1 MTYKADWSTGDIL
14 TAAQQNSLAEQA
26 VSRFADASARNAA
39 ITSPTE
45 GQACWL
51 NDTNEFQIYDGSSWK
66 PLLDTDTFSVSSGN
80 YTISTDLTVSGDVT
94 IQTLDM
100 DTIVE
105 GDVIY
110 GSGADTLARLAKGS
124 DDEVLTLAS
133 GVPSWAAAS
142 GGGASWSGSTANGI
156 ATYGDASTIVA
167 ESTAT
172 YDGTTLTLTQSGGGL
187 KMDGLNSSDANTL
200 DDYEEG
206 YFTAAATVASGTLT
220 VDTAADRLKYTKIGQ
235 VVHIYG
241 LLPAFSTAT
250 TPSGSWYITGL
261 PFTNTNT
268 QDEHEGDCRALGIG
282 TIINTVSDV
291 DPGTPFGWIEKNDTR
306 IKWALSGIAADFTMN
321 ANYLDTGSGVAVF
334 GSYTTD
340 S

>member
-1 MTYKADWSTGDIL
+1 MTYKADWVTGDIL
-14 TAAQQNSLAEQA
+14 TAAQQNALAEQA
-26 VSRFADASARNAA
+26 VSRFADASARDAA
-39 ITSPTE
+39 ITSPSE

-66 PLLDTDTFSVSSGN
+66 PLLDTDTFSVSGGN

-94 IQTLDM
+94 IQGLDM

-142 GGGASWSGSTANGI
+142 GISWSGSTANGL
-156 ATYGDASTIVA
+156 ATYGSSSSVVA

-172 YDGTTLTLTQSGGGL
+172 YDGTTLELTTAGGGL
-187 KMDGLNSSDANTL
+187 KLDGLNSSDVNTL

-206 YFTAAATVASGTLT
+206 TWTIAMAAGTSGTIT
-220 VDTAADRLKYTKIGQ
+220 VKAAYNTGSYVKVGKLVTVMGTWETSAVSSPVGALQ
-235 VVHIYG
+235 V
-241 LLPAFSTAT
+241 
-250 TPSGSWYITGL
+250 TGL
-261 PFTNTNT
+261 PFAADSAVEWAQRSLGAMGCLIAAEDVRSTVVHIVAGASLLTI
-268 QDEHEGDCRALGIG
+268 EGDWGIG
-282 TIINTVSDV
+282 AAGRDANIADAVAAD
-291 DPGTPFGWIEKNDTR
+291 DRFG
-306 IKWALSGIAADFTMN
+306 LCFSYIAA
-321 ANYLDTGSGVAVF
+321 A
-334 GSYTTD
+334 
-340 S
+340 

>member
-1 MTYKADWSTGDIL
+1 MTYKADWVTGDIL
-14 TAAQQNSLAEQA
+14 TAAQQNALAEQA
-26 VSRFADASARNAA
+26 VSRFADASARDAA
-39 ITSPTE
+39 ITSPSE

-66 PLLDTDTFSVSSGN
+66 PLLDTDTFSVSGGN

-142 GGGASWSGSTANGI
+142 GVSWSGSTANGI
-156 ATYGDASTIVA
+156 GTYGSSSSVVA

-187 KMDGLNSSDANTL
+187 KMDGLASADANTL

-206 YFTAAATVASGTLT
+206 TWTAVLSPGSGSITMGT
-220 VDTAADRLKYTKIGQ
+220 NDTGAYIKIGRA
-235 VVHIYG
+235 VFVSGNFNVDSVSTPGGG
-241 LLPAFSTAT
+241 LNL
-250 TPSGSWYITGL
+250 TGL
-261 PFTNTNT
+261 PFTS
-268 QDEHEGDCRALGIG
+268 GDVSEQGERA
-282 TIINTVSDV
+282 IINVALFFTSSDMNGPVQGQIYGGATQAYV
-291 DPGTPFGWIEKNDTR
+291 DNLNGRAARQDAAAFVDAGTSANVGGMYY
-306 IKWALSGIAADFTMN
+306 AN
-321 ANYLDTGSGVAVF
+321 A
-334 GSYTTD
+334 
-340 S
+340 

>member
-14 TAAQQNSLAEQA
+14 TAAQQNDLAKQA

-51 NDTNEFQIYDGSSWK
+51 NDTNEFQIYDGASWK

-142 GGGASWSGSTANGI
+142 SGTSWSGSTANGL
-156 ATYGDASTIVA
+156 ATYGSASTIVA

-172 YDGTTLTLTQSGGGL
+172 YDGTTLQLTQSGGGL
-187 KMDGLNSSDANTL
+187 KLDNLSSADANTL

-206 YFTAAATVASGTLT
+206 TFTLSILCASGTI
-220 VDTAADRLKYTKIGQ
+220 DSTATFAYTKVGRLVTIG
-235 VVHIYG
+235 G
-241 LLPAFSTAT
+241 LHVNGAVT
-250 TPSGSWYITGL
+250 TPSGNTKISGL
-261 PFTNTNT
+261 PFATMSGATARPVGNAIIGGYSGSVT
-268 QDEHEGDCRALGIG
+268 HSLAL
-282 TIINTVSDV
+282 VSGASD
-291 DPGTPFGWIEKNDTR
+291 TTAWIYE
-306 IKWALSGIAADFTMN
+306 AQ
-321 ANYLDTGSGVAVF
+321 GVIQGERWQA
-334 GSYTTD
+334 STESQYTLTYQT
-340 S
+340 SA

>member
-1 MTYKADWSTGDIL
+1 MTYKADWVTGDIL
-14 TAAQQNSLAEQA
+14 TAAQQNALAEQA

-66 PLLDTDTFSVSSGN
+66 PLLDTDTISVSSGN
-80 YTISTDLTVSGDVT
+80 YTITTDLTVSGNVT

-100 DTIVE
+100 DDIVE

-110 GSGADTLARLAKGS
+110 GSGADALARLAKGS

-133 GVPSWAAAS
+133 GVPSWAAA
-142 GGGASWSGSTANGI
+142 GGVSWSGSTANGL

-187 KMDGLNSSDANTL
+187 KMDGLNSADANTL

-206 YFTAAATVASGTLT
+206 TAAVTLAPTTSGTIT
-220 VDTAADRLKYTKIGQ
+220 IGSNDDVAYTKVGRVVHVTGSVDTASVSSPVGSIKIM
-235 VVHIYG
+235 
-241 LLPAFSTAT
+241 
-250 TPSGSWYITGL
+250 GL
-261 PFTNTNT
+261 PFTASNTI
-268 QDEHEGDCRALGIG
+268 GAMSGRAWGA
-282 TIINTVSDV
+282 TNIINTVGTIDGTVGGIVFPNTTYIQLYACAVASSAGPSAAEV
-291 DPGTPFGWIEKNDTR
+291 DSGTEFVV
-306 IKWALSGIAADFTMN
+306 S
-321 ANYLDTGSGVAVF
+321 V
-334 GSYTTD
+334 SYFTD

>member
-1 MTYKADWSTGDIL
+1 MTYKADWVTGDIL

-66 PLLDTDTFSVSSGN
+66 PLLDTDTISVSSGN
-80 YTISTDLTVSGDVT
+80 YTITTDLTVSGNVT

-100 DTIVE
+100 DDIVE

-110 GSGADTLARLAKGS
+110 GSGADALARLAKGS

-133 GVPSWAAAS
+133 GVPSWAAA
-142 GGGASWSGSTANGI
+142 GGVSWSGSTANGL

-187 KMDGLNSSDANTL
+187 KMDGLNSADANTL

-206 YFTAAATVASGTLT
+206 TWQAVLSPGSGSITMGTNDTGAYIKIGRAVFVSGTFN
-220 VDTAADRLKYTKIGQ
+220 VDSVSTPGG
-235 VVHIYG
+235 G
-241 LLPAFSTAT
+241 LNL
-250 TPSGSWYITGL
+250 TGL
-261 PFTNTNT
+261 PFTS
-268 QDEHEGDCRALGIG
+268 GDVSEQGERA
-282 TIINTVSDV
+282 IINVALFFTSSDMNGPVQGHISTSATQAYV
-291 DPGTPFGWIEKNDTR
+291 DNLNGRAARQDAAAFVDAGTSANVGGMYY
-306 IKWALSGIAADFTMN
+306 AN
-321 ANYLDTGSGVAVF
+321 A
-334 GSYTTD
+334 
-340 S
+340 